1 MYPQQIINK
10 VVLISTFNPRLLRGN
25 IESFMRASL
34 SKITFYDSVE
44 LINKMHNGFEKWQR
58 IRNTIKEIM
67 MEWE

>member
-1 MYPQQIINK
+1 
-10 VVLISTFNPRLLRGN
+10 LLRGN